1 MNNHI
6 SSNENVS
13 RQGEYEPASEKITAN
28 DAFRSENRM
37 ALPSYRNGH
46 NACESD
52 SLPMQSSVAY
62 AVSRNGSQMVQ
73 HQNSAGCG
81 MVSNGVSA
89 GSSISLRPEVLT
101 NTDYLPAYLTQY
113 IGHWIRADFFIGDAI
128 EQRVGILKEVGASY
142 IIIDA
147 IEPATLI
154 VCDIYS
160 LKFATVILDDDF
172 TRLMRV

>member
-1 MNNHI
+1 MNYMGTNDNI
-6 SSNENVS
+6 SH
-13 RQGEYEPASEKITAN
+13 QGEYDPASGKTVAY
-28 DAFRSENRM
+28 DASTSEIRT
-37 ALPSYRNGH
+37 ALPSYHHGH
-46 NACESD
+46 NVCESGT
-52 SLPMQSSVAY
+52 LPMQSSVAY
-62 AVSRNGSQMVQ
+62 AVSRNGTKMMPHHIS
-73 HQNSAGCG
+73 SGCG
-81 MVSNGVSA
+81 TVSNGKSSSA
-89 GSSISLRPEVLT
+89 DISLRPEVLT

-128 EQRVGILKEVGASY
+128 EQRVGILREVGASY